1 MKQIQTLLILLL
13 LVSLLGCIEEPFV
26 PVFSVKI
33 KGKVFEL
40 DTEAPVFDARITIL
54 NTSDFTDT
62 DSTGFFQ
69 FDSLNFRE
77 SFTLRVEKAGYIDR
91 SLTVS
96 FDSEGSMEREVEV
109 PLSFDLAINAAPSP
123 SALLQPANGAVDVS
137 VQPVLRW
144 TNDREESEEALSF
157 TVHVFDDA
165 NPTGQHYTTTDTTLV
180 LEVLKYDHTYYWQVV
195 ADNGNN
201 DPVAS
206 LVHSFR
212 TESFPDY
219 RIFFVREDAGTGNLV
234 VHAAERPLL
243 TGNSDSLRSIAIT
256 DPGQSC
262 WRPHY
267 HPEADQVAYIAYS
280 GIEPHLFT
288 MDRDGGN
295 VRQVTSSKSITS
307 FNLLE
312 VNYSWSPNGGQLVY
326 PHEDKL
332 YVINENGSGLRELVT
347 ADLGYFFVEVDW
359 SDQDVIVAR
368 MQRADRYQSQ
378 IALYDTGGKLIRY
391 LIDEQ
396 LPQRWY
402 GGPVL
407 SEGSDFIIYVEDRE
421 AQRFPDEQPR
431 RTQLLRRRA
440 LGNFSQSPIV
450 NDGAIPPN
458 TNDLYPCI
466 PPGGELVLF
475 VNRPSDR
482 SRLGD
487 VYYMTI
493 GGTSGEGRTLVYRNA
508 TMPDWR

>member
-1 MKQIQTLLILLL
+1 MKQIQTLLISFTFLFLFSCTEDPFIPAL
-13 LVSLLGCIEEPFV
+13 SLQ
-26 PVFSVKI
+26 I
-33 KGKVFEL
+33 KGYVYDQ
-40 DTEAPVFDARITIL
+40 DTEMPVFDARVTIL

-77 SFTLRVEKAGYIDR
+77 SFALRVEKSGFEDQTITIA
-91 SLTVS
+91 
-96 FDSEGSMEREVEV
+96 FDSEGPMVRQVEIPV
-109 PLSFDLAINAAPSP
+109 SVDVSLNAAPTP
-123 SALLQPANGAVDVS
+123 SALLQPVNGAVDM
-137 VQPVLRW
+137 PVNTTLRW
-144 TNDREESEEALSF
+144 TINRDDPDEAMTF
-157 TVHVFDDA
+157 TVHVFNDA
-165 NPTGQHYTTTDTTLV
+165 NPTGQVFTTLDTTLTLSE
-180 LEVLKYDHTYYWQVV
+180 LEYDHAYYWQVV
-195 ADNGNN
+195 ADDGVN

-219 RIFFVREDAGTGNLV
+219 RIFFVRKDAGTGNLV
-234 VHAAERPLL
+234 VHAAERPYA
-243 TGNSDSLRSIAIT
+243 GADPDSLRSIAIT
-256 DPGQSC
+256 DPEQSC

-267 HPEADQVAYIAYS
+267 HPEADRVAYIAYS

-295 VRQVTSSKSITS
+295 VRQVTSSKPITS

-402 GGPVL
+402 GGPIL

-431 RTQLLRRRA
+431 RTRLLRRRA
-440 LGNFSQSPIV
+440 LGNFSTDPIV
-450 NDGAIPPN
+450 NAGAIPPN

-493 GGTSGEGRTLVYRNA
+493 GGTSAETRTLVYRNA